1 MGKIFS
7 LSDPKHTFVI
17 AEAGS
22 NWKSD
27 STYDDD
33 LNQAKKLIKI
43 ASRCGA
49 NAVKFQTFRSETLY
63 AYNAGTSNYLAQEG
77 MDMSINDI
85 FENLSMPY
93 DMIFELSKFCQE
105 FGVLFMSTPFSVDDA
120 KQIDPYVSFHKL
132 ASYEINH
139 VKLLEYLGNTGKPIL
154 LSTGASTLSDIDFAI
169 NSIKQFESEFALMQC
184 TSKYPTPLEFLNLS
198 VIPNLKKLY
207 ECPIGFSDHSL
218 DPVIGP
224 LLAVGYGATIIE
236 KHFTI
241 DRTLPGPD
249 HKFSLIP
256 NELEYM
262 IQSIR
267 SADLAK
273 GTGIK
278 EILPVENE
286 LAKFAKRAL
295 QSTKDIL
302 EGEELIEG
310 KNFDILRPGNRIQG
324 ASPKFLKEINGKHSK
339 KFIKKGDGIVEYE

>member
-1 MGKIFS
+1 MGKTFS
-7 LSDPKHTFVI
+7 LSDPRHTFII

-33 LNQAKKLIKI
+33 LNQAKQLIKI
-43 ASRCGA
+43 ASHCGA
-49 NAVKFQTFRSETLY
+49 DAVKFQTFRSETLY
-63 AYNAGTSNYLAQEG
+63 THNAGISDYLAKEG
-77 MDMSINDI
+77 MDISINDI

-93 DMIFELSKFCQE
+93 DMIPELSKFCQE
-105 FGVLFMSTPFSVDDA
+105 SGIFFMSTPFSVDDA
-120 KQIDPYVSFHKL
+120 KQIDPYVHLHKI

-139 VKLLEYLGNTGKPIL
+139 VRLLEYLGNIDKPIL
-154 LSTGASTLSDIDFAI
+154 ISTGASTLSDIDFAI
-169 NSIKQFESEFALMQC
+169 NSIKQFEPEFALMQC
-184 TSKYPTPLEFLNLS
+184 TSKYPSQLESLNLS

-207 ECPIGFSDHSL
+207 KCPIGFSDHSL

-241 DRTLPGPD
+241 DRKLPGPD
-249 HKFSLIP
+249 HKFALIP

-262 IQSIR
+262 INSIR
-267 SADLAK
+267 NADLAK

-286 LAKFAKRAL
+286 LGKFAKRAL

-302 EGEELIEG
+302 QGVELIEG
-310 KNFDILRPGNRIQG
+310 INFDILRPGNRIQG
-324 ASPKFLKEINGKHSK
+324 ISPKFLKEINGKHSK

>member
-1 MGKIFS
+1 MNQTFS
-7 LSDPKHTFVI
+7 LSDPRHTFII

-22 NWKSD
+22 NWKSG
-27 STYDDD
+27 STYNDD
-33 LNQAKKLIKI
+33 LNQAKQLIKI

-49 NAVKFQTFRSETLY
+49 DAVKFQTFRSETLY
-63 AYNAGTSNYLAQEG
+63 AHNAGTSDYLAQEG
-77 MDMSINDI
+77 LDAPINEI

-93 DMIFELSKFCQE
+93 DMISELSQFCQE
-105 FGVLFMSTPFSVDDA
+105 SGILFMSTPFSVDDA
-120 KQIDPYVSFHKL
+120 KQIDPYVHLHKI

-139 VKLLEYLGNTGKPIL
+139 VRLLEYLGNTGKPIL
-154 LSTGASTLSDIDFAI
+154 ISTGASTLSDIDFALK
-169 NSIKQFESEFALMQC
+169 SIKQFEPTLALMQC
-184 TSKYPTPLEFLNLS
+184 TSKYPTSFESLNLS

-224 LLAVGYGATIIE
+224 VLAIGYGATIIE

-241 DRTLPGPD
+241 DRKLPGPD
-249 HKFSLIP
+249 HKFALIP
-256 NELEYM
+256 SELEYM
-262 IQSIR
+262 INSIR

-286 LAKFAKRAL
+286 LAKFAKRKL

-302 EGEELIEG
+302 KGEKLIEG

-324 ASPKFLKEINGKHSK
+324 VSPKLLKEINGKHSK
-339 KFIKKGDGIVEYE
+339 KSIKKGDGIIEYE